1 MANKAVLAGASG
13 LTGEYLLK
21 NILSQPHYDEVMVI
35 VRKQLPIEH
44 KKLVQLIID
53 FDKLDEVAQSIN
65 GNVFFCCLG
74 TTKAKT
80 PVIKEYRKIEHDYP
94 VQLAQIASR
103 NGFNQFHYMSSVG
116 ANKNAGN
123 AYLKFKGQTENDI
136 QKLAFKII
144 HIYRPSVLLGKR
156 KEFRLLEKI
165 AGLAMKLINPLLKGN
180 LQRYKSIS
188 AIAVADAMY
197 KQSLK
202 TDEGTFI
209 YPSHHI
215 KQLA

>member
-21 NILSQPHYDEVMVI
+21 TILNQPHYDEVMVI

-53 FDKLDEVAQSIN
+53 FDKLDEVAKSIN

-80 PVIKEYRKIEHDYP
+80 PDIKQYRKIEHYYP
-94 VQLAQIASR
+94 VKLAQIASE
-103 NGFNQFHYMSSVG
+103 NGFKQFHYMSSVG
-116 ANKNAGN
+116 ANKNASS

-136 QKLAFKII
+136 QKLAFESI
-144 HIYRPSVLLGKR
+144 HIYRPSVLTGKR
-156 KEFRLLEKI
+156 KEFRLLEKV
-165 AGLAMKLINPLLKGN
+165 AGLAMRLINPLLGGS
-180 LQRYKSIS
+180 LQKYKSIS
-188 AIAVADAMY
+188 AVAVAIAMY